1 MGRAQG
7 GNGETRK
14 YTLYLLK
21 STRRRNIFVIVVEE
35 IIFASGRNIP
45 KSDNYNII
53 ISTVYIIMPLP
64 KVIFNFEQ
72 YNDEF

>member
-1 MGRAQG
+1 MKNIFKSSSNIVGRAQG

-35 IIFASGRNIP
+35 IIFASGRNIQT
-45 KSDNYNII
+45 II
-53 ISTVYIIMPLP
+53 IFRQS
-64 KVIFNFEQ
+64 
-72 YNDEF
+72 